1 MTREEELRLIRA
13 VKRGSAEAFEQLYTE
28 NQSRVY
34 ALALRMCG
42 NEQDALDVSQEAFLK
57 AYRSLDSFRGDCAFS
72 TWLYRLTA
80 NAATD
85 LLRSRKS
92 GKIVSLEELQ
102 ERTEGFDVPDAA
114 PNPEEET
121 EKREEYARLSEA
133 LQALS
138 EDSRKILLLREMAG
152 MSYEELA
159 AELKIEPGTVKSR
172 LNRARAK
179 LCALMGRDGNKN
191 NASASKKQKG
201 GQP

>member
-13 VKRGSAEAFEQLYTE
+13 VKRGSAEAFEQLYNE

-57 AYRSLDSFRGDCAFS
+57 AYRSIDGFRGDCAFS

-92 GKIVSLEELQ
+92 GKLVSLEALQ
-102 ERTEGFDVPDAA
+102 EQETGFDPPDDA
-114 PNPEEET
+114 PTPEEET
-121 EKREEYARLSEA
+121 EKRETFSELSEA
-133 LQALS
+133 LMQLS
-138 EDSRKILLLREMAG
+138 EDSRKILLLREIGG

-159 AELKIEPGTVKSR
+159 AELCLEPGTVKSR

-179 LCALMGRDGNKN
+179 LCTLMGRNKGEE
-191 NASASKKQKG
+191 APSKKRKG